1 MTHPLVLSLLELDAA
16 ARCLMRKAGSHRDH
30 ERLRD
35 ALADLTAHANEVVV
49 RDVAQGHG
57 DLTVEVFADVVKRAR
72 EAGLQYPDM
81 VAAFHRAQG
90 SE

>member
-16 ARCLMRKAGSHRDH
+16 ATCLMRRAGSHRDR

-35 ALADLTAHANEVVV
+35 ALADLNHHANETIV
-49 RDVAQGHG
+49 RDVAHGHG
-57 DLTVEVFADVVKRAR
+57 DLTVAVFEDLVRRAHA
-72 EAGLQYPDM
+72 AGLPYPEM

-90 SE
+90 AE